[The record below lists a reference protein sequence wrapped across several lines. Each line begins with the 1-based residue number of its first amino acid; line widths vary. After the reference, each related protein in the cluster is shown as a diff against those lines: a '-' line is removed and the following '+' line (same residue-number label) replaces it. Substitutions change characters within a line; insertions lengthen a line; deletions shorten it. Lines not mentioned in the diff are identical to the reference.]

1 MYGLLVIRSYLFK
14 EGIKICLQINK
25 QVFKY
30 YITKKDAT
38 SNIFDVGSFFLSITK
53 RLASVLRA
61 LT

>member
-38 SNIFDVGSFFLSITK
+38 LNIFGVGSFFFEHYQKTS
-53 RLASVLRA
+53 
-61 LT
+61 

>member
-38 SNIFDVGSFFLSITK
+38 LNIFGVGSFFVFFEHYQKTS
-53 RLASVLRA
+53 
-61 LT
+61 